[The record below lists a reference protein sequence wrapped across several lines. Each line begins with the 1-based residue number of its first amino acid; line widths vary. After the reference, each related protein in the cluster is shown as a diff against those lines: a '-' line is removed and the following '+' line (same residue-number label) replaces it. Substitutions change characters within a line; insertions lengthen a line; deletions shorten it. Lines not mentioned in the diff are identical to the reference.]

1 MVARL
6 TGVGAAAA
14 LEGAAP
20 RRLGPP
26 RRLQGAPQSA
36 AVAPVLAAVKPVAAA
51 APLQGSTA
59 APPQQPPAADGAPPA
74 THQAPATPM
83 VLQAEALARTQQA
96 AEQAYRRGLAEGAA
110 AAQLEHGQ
118 LQARLS
124 EAVATALQAL
134 QGRLA
139 SAEQLATALTRQTL
153 LQLLGEPAARPQ
165 LLAALLQHRLAAVA
179 DGSQVRVRLNPQD
192 LQALGDLASSLQ
204 ATHGAHVLVRGDTA
218 VAPGGC
224 GIDLAMGS
232 LDAGLDT
239 AQALIRQ
246 HFQAAAEASP
256 TTGRPHE
263 PTP

>member
-6 TGVGAAAA
+6 TGVGTTAA

-20 RRLGPP
+20 RRLGPA
-26 RRLQGAPQSA
+26 RRLQAAPQSA

-59 APPQQPPAADGAPPA
+59 APPQQPPAASPAP
-74 THQAPATPM
+74 QAPALAAATPM
-83 VLQAEALARTQQA
+83 VPQAEALARTQQA
-96 AEQAYRRGLAEGAA
+96 AEQAYRRGLEEGAA
-110 AAQLEHGQ
+110 AAQREHGQ
-118 LQARLS
+118 LQTRLS
-124 EAVATALQAL
+124 ESVATALQAL

-192 LQALGDLASSLQ
+192 LQALGDLGDLAGALQ
-204 ATHGAHVLVRGDTA
+204 ATHGTHVVLRGDTA

-256 TTGRPHE
+256 PPHE